1 MSLTFGSSWGDRS
14 AGNLDLSPRTSCTG
28 GWWAGWCGLWGQSH
42 ASPYCIRLPLT
53 NFMFAFGLFVC
64 FCLIIRT
71 AMLAKWFYEFWILV
85 WSQWQPPVF
94 TTHKFNKRGW
104 DAARGHSFR
113 GMTQIKTEQ
122 GHNEAAVIVGMKASP
137 RSYVLSWLFWPK
149 NLPHLYA
156 FICYTTCRQSSR
168 IPRIFIH
175 RLKTG

>member
-1 MSLTFGSSWGDRS
+1 MSLTFGSSWGDRG

-42 ASPYCIRLPLT
+42 AGPYCIRLPLT
-53 NFMFAFGLFVC
+53 NSYKVSFYVCFWLVCLFVC

-113 GMTQIKTEQ
+113 STDTDQDWTMSQWSCSYS
-122 GHNEAAVIVGMKASP
+122 GHESIPPVICP
-137 RSYVLSWLFWPK
+137 QLTVL
-149 NLPHLYA
+149 A
-156 FICYTTCRQSSR
+156 
-168 IPRIFIH
+168 
-175 RLKTG
+175 